1 MYIFTLY
8 FEKIDVY
15 IEYVTQKILYMWVLE
30 GTHFESIIIALK
42 WKKNHKCFE
51 VAAIQTTE
59 YINHFFH

>member
-1 MYIFTLY
+1 M
-8 FEKIDVY
+8 DVY